1 MKVADLA
8 VLSLRQLAKNKLRS
22 LLTVLGIVIGIAA
35 VTVMVSI
42 GQGGQALIQGE
53 FRNLGSNVLIVFPTW
68 KESPSG
74 TREGRAQSLTGE
86 DSKAI
91 AEECP
96 SVRASSPLV
105 GASGQVV
112 GGGTNWKPEMMQ
124 GVGPDFPIIR
134 NMRIASGEFFTD
146 RDVAAANKVCVIG
159 QTVARKLFPGQD
171 PVGEQIRIKNIPFTV
186 IGVLEPKG
194 ADLGGRDQDDNLLM
208 PYTTGANGF
217 RAPSSPM
224 STSFSCR
231 HDRRP
236 SQQRRKRRFAPCSR
250 TGTRFHR
257 AARND
262 FEINNTVEI
271 ARVMNI
277 ITGGMTAML
286 SAIAAISLLVGGVG
300 IMNIMLVSV
309 TERTKEIGIRMAVGA
324 RPRDILRQFLIES
337 MVLSAVGGLIG
348 IGLGVAGAAG
358 VTAIINAFLPSANWP
373 LVVSIPAALRC
384 AGVRRRGRHLLR
396 LLSSASGQP
405 ARPDRC
411 AAIRVMVATRM

>member
-1 MKVADLA
+1 VRIADLFL
-8 VLSLRQLAKNKLRS
+8 LSLRQLAKNKLRS

-68 KESPSG
+68 KESSTG
-74 TREGRAQSLTGE
+74 AREGRAMNLTGE
-86 DSKAI
+86 DAKAI

-96 SVRASSPLV
+96 AVRAASPLV
-105 GASGQVV
+105 GAGGQII
-112 GGGTNWKPEMMQ
+112 GGNVNWKPEMMQ
-124 GVGPDFPIIR
+124 GVGPDFLIIR
-134 NMRIASGEFFTD
+134 NFKMAVGEFFTE
-146 RDVAAANKVCVIG
+146 RDVAGANKVCVIG
-159 QTVARKLFPGQD
+159 NTIAIKLFAGQD
-171 PVGEQIRIKNIPFTV
+171 PVGQQVRIKNIPFTV

-194 ADLGGRDQDDNLLM
+194 ADLGGRDQDDLLLM
-208 PYTTGANGF
+208 PYTTA
-217 RAPSSPM
+217 
-224 STSFSCR
+224 
-231 HDRRP
+231 
-236 SQQRRKRRFAPCSR
+236 RKRIQGSQFANVDIILLSARSEADSAQAEQEVTALLADRHKIPPGR
-250 TGTRFHR
+250 
-257 AARND
+257 RND

-277 ITGGMTAML
+277 ITGSMTAML

-309 TERTKEIGIRMAVGA
+309 TERTKEIGIRMALGA

-348 IGLGVAGAAG
+348 ILVGVLGAAG

-373 LVVSIPAALRC
+373 FVVSIPAALG
-384 AGVRRRGRHLLR
+384 ALAFAAAVGIFFGFYPALR
-396 LLSSASGQP
+396 ASRLDP
-405 ARPDRC
+405 IEALRFE
-411 AAIRVMVATRM
+411 